1 MLLYCEPD
9 TTYGLYPIQHI
20 SDESALEVEIDF
32 TWSLEF
38 GSVEPGRPPIPL
50 S

>member
-9 TTYGLYPIQHI
+9 TTYELHPIRRI
-20 SDESALEVEIDF
+20 LDESALVVEIDF
-32 TWSLEF
+32 TWSIGF
-38 GSVEPGRPPIPL
+38 GYVEPGIPPIPL